1 MRVAIA
7 GAGNVGQHVAASL
20 LSAAHDVLLI
30 EQNQN
35 VVDRATLPSGIEWY
49 VGDACEV
56 ASLREAGLEKCEV
69 LVAATGDDEDNL
81 VVSLLAKQEFGI
93 PRVIARVN
101 HPKNEWMFTENWGVD
116 LFVSTPTL
124 ITAMVEEAVSVG
136 KLVEILRFEGGLAR
150 LVEVTLA
157 DDAQVVDRSIAET
170 ALPREATIVAI
181 LRDEHLVV
189 PRGETVFEAGDEVLA
204 LVTPDSEDQ
213 IRQILTGSS
222 DGSAGTV

>member
-1 MRVAIA
+1 M
-7 GAGNVGQHVAASL
+7 
-20 LSAAHDVLLI
+20 
-30 EQNQN
+30 
-35 VVDRATLPSGIEWY
+35 
-49 VGDACEV
+49 
-56 ASLREAGLEKCEV
+56 
-69 LVAATGDDEDNL
+69 
-81 VVSLLAKQEFGI
+81 SLLAKQEFGI

-157 DDAQVVDRSIAET
+157 DDAQVVGQTIAET
-170 ALPREATIVAI
+170 AVPREATIVAI

-204 LVTPDSEDQ
+204 LVTPDSEEQ
-213 IRQILTGSS
+213 IRQILTGS
-222 DGSAGTV
+222 GGTVPGHRLTHARFRRAARTPGCTPASPRLPAPARPRPPCAGRE

>member
-20 LSAAHDVLLI
+20 HHAGHEVLLI
-30 EQNQN
+30 EQKQP
-35 VVDRATLPSGIEWY
+35 VQDRTTVDEGIEWY
-49 VGDACEV
+49 IGDACEV
-56 ASLREAGLEKCEV
+56 SSLREAGLDKCEV
-69 LVAATGDDEDNL
+69 LVEDNL

-124 ITAMVEEAVSVG
+124 ITALVEEAVSVG

-157 DDAQVVDRSIAET
+157 DTAEVVGRSIAT
-170 ALPREATIVAI
+170 IPLPREATIVAI

-189 PRGETVFEAGDEVLA
+189 PRGETTFEAGDEVLA
-204 LVTPDSEDQ
+204 LVTPESEDQ
-213 IRQILTGSS
+213 IRLILTGESS
-222 DGSAGTV
+222 ATT

>member
-1 MRVAIA
+1 MRVAIT

-20 LSAAHDVLLI
+20 HSSGHDVLLI
-30 EQNQN
+30 EQKQS
-35 VVDRATLPSGIEWY
+35 VLDRATLDAGIEWY

-56 ASLREAGLEKCEV
+56 SSLREAGLEKCEV

-116 LFVSTPTL
+116 LFVSTPHL

-157 DDAQVVDRSIAET
+157 DDAAVVGRSIAET
-170 ALPREATIVAI
+170 DVPREATIVAI
-181 LRDEHLVV
+181 LRADHLIV
-189 PRGETVFEAGDEVLA
+189 PRGESVFEPGDEVLA

-213 IRQILTGSS
+213 IREILTGT
-222 DGSAGTV
+222 GSVPGTV